1 MAKTILV
8 IGATGTVGR
17 LLVDALAKTGATVK
31 AASRTGA
38 AVGPA
43 EGVAFELTDPSTYE
57 AAFSGVDRIFV
68 MAPKGAI
75 DVKGLLSPVIAAATS
90 RRIKVVLMTALGV
103 DADDAIPYRQLELA
117 LERSGAP
124 FVILRPNWFADNFHN
139 FWRKDLDQ
147 GRIALPTGDGRTSL
161 IDARD
166 VAESAAAALT
176 SDRFDGRAFNL
187 TGPETLSYG
196 EAADILSQVI
206 GKPIANAPVDDET
219 FVQTQV
225 ARGMPEAYARY
236 LAAIFAPVAQGWTAA
251 VSDGVETITGQRPR
265 SLQTYVTDNAD
276 RLRG

>member
-1 MAKTILV
+1 MTKSILV

-17 LLVDALAKTGATVK
+17 LLVDALAKAGATVK

-43 EGVAFELTDPSTYE
+43 QGVAFELTDPATYE
-57 AAFSGVDRIFV
+57 AAFSGVDAVFV

-75 DVKGLLSPVIAAATS
+75 DVKGLLSPVIAAATAQ
-90 RRIKVVLMTALGV
+90 RIKVVLMTALGV

-196 EAADILSQVI
+196 EAADILSKVT
-206 GKPIANAPVDDET
+206 GKPITNAPVDDDT

-236 LAAIFAPVAQGWTAA
+236 LAAIFAPVAQGWTAQVTPDVA
-251 VSDGVETITGQRPR
+251 QLTGRPPR
-265 SLQTYVTDNAD
+265 SLERYAAD
-276 RLRG
+276 HAALLR